1 MFNWKSMLFF
11 TYKIKIKIKIKIE
24 MVFHVSYQT
33 AGIL

>member
-11 TYKIKIKIKIKIE
+11 TYKIKIKIKIKIK